1 MWTLSSD
8 PGNDG
13 FGFIRTLNDVFLKLA
28 VIEEDKGHGATIR
41 LSDSCDGGSHHWKIL
56 QCPMPAAGTPSTPC
70 KADEG
75 FSVAVRDE
83 HQHWIEDTRSG
94 DIIKDEDGYA
104 AFALINRATGHAI
117 KKSDEA
123 REGPVMLVPYDL
135 HHLDK
140 SVLWSKSGDM
150 MHDFHYIRMVDS
162 ICLNLDICDEGRHD
176 KYHKGVQDGTKITH

>member
-1 MWTLSSD
+1 MAPPSGSR
-8 PGNDG
+8 
-13 FGFIRTLNDVFLKLA
+13 IRATAAATTGRSCN
-28 VIEEDKGHGATIR
+28 GAT
-41 LSDSCDGGSHHWKIL
+41 S
-56 QCPMPAAGTPSTPC
+56 PMPAAGTPSTPC

-162 ICLNLDICDEGRHD
+162 ICLNLDICEEGRHD
-176 KYHKGVQDGTKITH
+176 KYYKGVQDGTKVMLSYWCDEGV